1 MVGPEAPPSS
11 ILFDAQTVNRGKVSA
26 KHFRSVAAI
35 EAHDIVTANRLT
47 DRHRRSS
54 LDDGFCC
61 RCAELTKRLMNG
73 RDQGWKLIGGDLIA
87 PDIGGNNCGR
97 ELQLVLIGHFAFP
110 HSRWKDTIPGQL

>member
-1 MVGPEAPPSS
+1 MVGPEAPASS
-11 ILFDAQTVNRGKVSA
+11 ILFDAQTMNSGKVSA

-61 RCAELTKRLMNG
+61 RCAELTERLMNG
-73 RDQGWKLIGGDLIA
+73 RDQGRKLIGGDLIA
-87 PDIGGNNCGR
+87 PDIGGNNFGR
-97 ELQLVLIGHFAFP
+97 EL
-110 HSRWKDTIPGQL
+110 